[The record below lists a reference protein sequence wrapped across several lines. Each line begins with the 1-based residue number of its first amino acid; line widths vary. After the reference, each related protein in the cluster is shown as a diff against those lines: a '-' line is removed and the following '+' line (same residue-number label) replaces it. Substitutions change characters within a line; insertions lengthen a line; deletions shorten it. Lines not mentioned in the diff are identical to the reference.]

1 MVHAGAG
8 AVSQPGSSAASD
20 VEATNHPLGWQSDTP
35 PVQCSAAATA
45 ISDRNGFMRK
55 ENQRPPRLRCGM
67 ILTTIGLVAMPLG
80 TAHAQSGALSETDLL
95 GEIPLQ
101 TVVSR
106 FPQTAARAP
115 ASVTVITAAML
126 RAAGAMNWVD
136 VFRLVP
142 GFQAYATNANRF
154 GVDYHGQ
161 GRELPNH
168 LEVMVDGRSVYDPI
182 QSTVV
187 WGALGVDLD
196 DIDRIE
202 IVRGPSAAAHGS
214 NAFAGAVNIITRSAV
229 QDRGTRVRATTGERN
244 TQQMAVRHNDQIGA
258 FNYRVSLG
266 FDHNRGFRNFN
277 AIGPDDGAETW
288 NLGLRSTYTPTL
300 VDTLHFDG
308 GFSRQ
313 DTVFGDADR
322 LGEYLPLRYYN
333 QYQRLAWEHQLSDAS
348 DLELTLYHN
357 YLRTYG
363 VSDQGPISAL
373 LGVDPASVPLL
384 LGIPDQ
390 HSVQGFHTIESERYD
405 LEALQRIR
413 LSDALTGVWGV
424 GTRWDGVDSRFFF
437 DDDATHDEQ
446 RFRLFAHSEWLPLA
460 DVAISTGAMLEKTP
474 IGTLVSPRL
483 SFSYE
488 PRPNHTLRLSAAGGE
503 RAPSVTEADER
514 QLLRLGNAIA
524 DDQRRVVAN
533 LDAER
538 INSLELAYL
547 ARFPEQG
554 IDFDIK
560 LFREQV
566 RDGLDD
572 YRESIVPLPPFFD
585 GERLVRDNVARWNTT
600 GAEAQAIYHLSPRT
614 WFRLHYA
621 NQDLDSRRVA
631 RFAPVLQIRHFDGG
645 TPRHSGGLLMNHR
658 WSDALDFGI
667 FVYSQSAVD
676 WRNGN
681 PISGFTRV
689 DAQATWH
696 FKAGSSKGDLQLV
709 AQNLGRDYSEFNQA
723 NRFDTAIYLRARLD
737 FPD

>member
-1 MVHAGAG
+1 
-8 AVSQPGSSAASD
+8 
-20 VEATNHPLGWQSDTP
+20 
-35 PVQCSAAATA
+35 
-45 ISDRNGFMRK
+45 MRK

-80 TAHAQSGALSETDLL
+80 AARAQSETLSETDLL

-142 GFQAYATNANRF
+142 GFQAYAPNANRF
-154 GVDYHGQ
+154 GIDYHGQ

-168 LEVMVDGRSVYDPI
+168 LEVMVDGRSVYDPVL
-182 QSTVV
+182 STVV

-214 NAFAGAVNIITRSAV
+214 NAFTGAVNIITRSAV

-244 TQQMAVRHNDQIGA
+244 TQQVAVRHNDQIGD

-266 FDHNRGFRNFN
+266 FDHNNGFRNFN

-288 NLGLRSTYTPTL
+288 NLGLRSTYTPSL
-300 VDTLHFDG
+300 ADTLHFDG

-322 LGEYLPLRYYN
+322 LHEYLPLRYYN

-348 DLELTLYHN
+348 DFELTLYHN

-390 HSVQGFHTIESERYD
+390 HWVQGFHTIASERYD
-405 LEALQRIR
+405 LEALQRLR
-413 LSDALTGVWGV
+413 LSESLTGVWGA
-424 GTRWDGVDSRFFF
+424 GMRWDGVDSRFFF

-446 RFRLFAHSEWLPLA
+446 RFRLFAHSEWLPLT

-483 SFSYE
+483 SVSYA

-503 RAPSVTEADER
+503 RAPSVTEAEER

-538 INSLELAYL
+538 IDSLELAYL

-560 LFREQV
+560 LFREEV

-585 GERLVRDNVARWNTT
+585 DERLVRDNVARWNTT
-600 GAEAQAIYHLSPRT
+600 GAEAQATYHVSPRT

-631 RFAPVLQIRHFDGG
+631 RFDPVLQIRDFDGG
-645 TPRHSGGLLMNHR
+645 TPRHSGGLLVNHR
-658 WSDALDFGI
+658 WSDALDFGV

-681 PISGFTRV
+681 PISGFTRI

-696 FKAGSSKGDLQLV
+696 FKAGSSTGDLQLV
-709 AQNLGRDYSEFNQA
+709 AQNLGQDYSEFNRA
-723 NRFDTAIYLRARLD
+723 NRFDTAVYLRARLD

>member
-1 MVHAGAG
+1 MLKNNKR
-8 AVSQPGSSAASD
+8 
-20 VEATNHPLGWQSDTP
+20 T
-35 PVQCSAAATA
+35 
-45 ISDRNGFMRK
+45 
-55 ENQRPPRLRCGM
+55 PRLCCGM
-67 ILTTIGLVAMPLG
+67 IFTTIGLVAMPVG
-80 TAHAQSGALSETDLL
+80 AARAQSGALNETDLL

-106 FPQTAARAP
+106 FPQTAAHAP
-115 ASVTVITAAML
+115 ASVTVITADML

-136 VFRLVP
+136 VFRLAP
-142 GFQAYATNANRF
+142 GFQAYAPNANRF
-154 GVDYHGQ
+154 GIDYHGQ

-214 NAFAGAVNIITRSAV
+214 NAFTGAVNIITRSAV
-229 QDRGTRVRATTGERN
+229 QDRGTRVRATAGDRG
-244 TQQMAVRHNDQIGA
+244 TQQVGVRHSEQTGS

-266 FDHNRGFRNFN
+266 FDHNNGFPNFN
-277 AIGPDDGAETW
+277 AAGPDDGAETW
-288 NLGLRSTYTPTL
+288 NLGLRSTYTPNL
-300 VDTLHFDG
+300 ADTLSFDG

-322 LGEYLPLRYYN
+322 PDEYLPVRYYS
-333 QYQRLAWEHQLSDAS
+333 QHQRVAWEHQLSDTS
-348 DLELTLYHN
+348 DFELTLYHN

-363 VSDQGPISAL
+363 VRDLGPVSAL
-373 LGVDPASVPLL
+373 LGVSPVVVPLL

-390 HSVQGFHTIESERYD
+390 HSVQGFHTIVSERYD
-405 LEALQRIR
+405 LEAVQRIR

-424 GTRWDGVDSRFFF
+424 GTRWDGVDSRFLF
-437 DDDATHDEQ
+437 DDGATHDEQ
-446 RFRLFAHSEWLPLA
+446 RPRLFAQSEWLPTTDL
-460 DVAISTGAMLEKTP
+460 AISTGVMLEKTR
-474 IGTLVSPRL
+474 IGTLVSPRV
-483 SFSYE
+483 SFNYLIH
-488 PRPNHTLRLSAAGGE
+488 PNHTLRLSNARGQ
-503 RAPSVTEADER
+503 RAPSITEAEER
-514 QLLRLGNAIA
+514 QVFRLGDVITE
-524 DDQRRVVAN
+524 DQRRVVAN
-533 LDAER
+533 LGAER
-538 INSLELAYL
+538 INNLELAYL
-547 ARFPEQG
+547 AHFPEQE

-560 LFREQV
+560 LFREEV

-572 YRESIVPLPPFFD
+572 YRESIAALPPFFD
-585 GERLVRDNVARWNTT
+585 SERLVRDNVARWNAA
-600 GAEAQAIYHLSPRT
+600 GAEAQAVYHLSSRT

-621 NQDLDSRRVA
+621 NQDLNSRRVA
-631 RFAPVLQIRHFDGG
+631 RFDPALQIRNFDGG
-645 TPRHSGGLLMNHR
+645 TPRHSGGLLVNHR

-709 AQNLGRDYSEFNQA
+709 AQNLGPDYSEFNRA
-723 NRFDTAIYLRARLD
+723 NVFETAVYLRARLD

>member
-1 MVHAGAG
+1 MLKNNKR
-8 AVSQPGSSAASD
+8 
-20 VEATNHPLGWQSDTP
+20 T
-35 PVQCSAAATA
+35 
-45 ISDRNGFMRK
+45 
-55 ENQRPPRLRCGM
+55 PRLCCGM
-67 ILTTIGLVAMPLG
+67 IFTTIGLVAMPVG
-80 TAHAQSGALSETDLL
+80 AARAQSGALSETDLL

-115 ASVTVITAAML
+115 ASVTVITADML
-126 RAAGAMNWVD
+126 RAAGAMSLVD

-142 GFQAYATNANRF
+142 GFQAYAPNANRF
-154 GVDYHGQ
+154 GIDYHGQ

-214 NAFAGAVNIITRSAV
+214 NAFTGAVNIITRSAV
-229 QDRGTRVRATTGERN
+229 QDRGTRVRATAGDRG
-244 TQQMAVRHNDQIGA
+244 TQQVGVRHSEQTGS

-266 FDHNRGFRNFN
+266 FDHNNGFPNFN
-277 AIGPDDGAETW
+277 AAGPDDGAETW
-288 NLGLRSTYTPTL
+288 RLGLRSTYTPTFA
-300 VDTLHFDG
+300 DTLSFDG

-322 LGEYLPLRYYN
+322 LDEYLPVRYYS
-333 QYQRLAWEHQLSDAS
+333 QHQRVAWEHQLSDTS
-348 DLELTLYHN
+348 DFELTFHRN

-363 VSDQGPISAL
+363 VRDLGPISAL
-373 LGVDPASVPLL
+373 LGASPVVVPLL

-405 LEALQRIR
+405 LEAVQRIR

-437 DDDATHDEQ
+437 DDGATHDEQ
-446 RFRLFAHSEWLPLA
+446 RPRLFAQSEWLPTTDL
-460 DVAISTGAMLEKTP
+460 AISTGVMLEKTR
-474 IGTLVSPRL
+474 IGTLVSPRV
-483 SFSYE
+483 SFNYLIH
-488 PRPNHTLRLSAAGGE
+488 PDHTLRLSNARGQ
-503 RAPSVTEADER
+503 RAPSITEAEER
-514 QLLRLGNAIA
+514 QVFRLGDVIT

-533 LDAER
+533 LGAER
-538 INSLELAYL
+538 IDNLELAYL
-547 ARFPEQG
+547 ARFPEQE

-560 LFREQV
+560 LFREEV

-572 YRESIVPLPPFFD
+572 YRENIAALPPFFD
-585 GERLVRDNVARWNTT
+585 SERLVRDNVARWNTA
-600 GAEAQAIYHLSPRT
+600 GVEAQAVHHLSSRT

-621 NQDLDSRRVA
+621 NQDLNSRRVA
-631 RFAPVLQIRHFDGG
+631 RFDPALQIRNFDGG
-645 TPRHSGGLLMNHR
+645 TPRHSGGLLVNHR

-709 AQNLGRDYSEFNQA
+709 AQNLGQDYSEFNRA
-723 NRFDTAIYLRARLD
+723 NVFETAVYLRARLD

>member
-1 MVHAGAG
+1 MLKK
-8 AVSQPGSSAASD
+8 
-20 VEATNHPLGWQSDTP
+20 NK
-35 PVQCSAAATA
+35 C
-45 ISDRNGFMRK
+45 
-55 ENQRPPRLRCGM
+55 PPRLRCGM
-67 ILTTIGLVAMPLG
+67 LFTTIGLIAMPLG
-80 TAHAQSGALSETDLL
+80 TARAQSGALSETDLL
-95 GEIPLQ
+95 AEIPLQ

-106 FPQTAARAP
+106 FPQTAAHAP

-126 RAAGAMNWVD
+126 RAAGAMTWVD

-142 GFQAYATNANRF
+142 GFQSYAPNANRF
-154 GVDYHGQ
+154 GIDYHGQ

-182 QSTVV
+182 QSTVA
-187 WGALGVDLD
+187 WGTLGVDLD

-202 IVRGPSAAAHGS
+202 IVRGPSASAHGS

-244 TQQMAVRHNDQIGA
+244 TQQIAVRHNDQIGA

-266 FDHNRGFRNFN
+266 FDHNNGFRNFN
-277 AIGPDDGAETW
+277 AAGPDDGAETW

-300 VDTLHFDG
+300 ADTLHFDG

-322 LGEYLPLRYYN
+322 LDEYLPVRYYS
-333 QYQRLAWEHQLSDAS
+333 QYQRAAWEHQLSDAS
-348 DLELTLYHN
+348 DFELTFYHN

-363 VSDQGPISAL
+363 VRDLGPISAL

-390 HSVQGFHTIESERYD
+390 YSILGFHTIASERYD

-413 LSDALTGVWGV
+413 LSDSLTGVWGV

-437 DDDATHDEQ
+437 DDGATHDEQ
-446 RFRLFAHSEWLPLA
+446 RFRLFAHGEWLPVA
-460 DVAISTGAMLEKTP
+460 DVAISAGAMLEKTR

-483 SFSYE
+483 SVSYDL
-488 PRPNHTLRLSAAGGE
+488 RPNHTLRLSNARGE

-514 QLLRLGNAIA
+514 QLFRLGTAIA
-524 DDQRRVVAN
+524 DDQRRVAAN
-533 LDAER
+533 LSAER

-572 YRESIVPLPPFFD
+572 YRESIVPSPPFFD

-621 NQDLDSRRVA
+621 NQDLNSRRVA
-631 RFAPVLQIRHFDGG
+631 RFDPVLQIRDFDGG

-709 AQNLGRDYSEFNQA
+709 AQNLGRDYSEFNQE
-723 NRFDTAIYLRARLD
+723 NRFDTAVYLRARLD

>member
-1 MVHAGAG
+1 MLKNNKR
-8 AVSQPGSSAASD
+8 
-20 VEATNHPLGWQSDTP
+20 T
-35 PVQCSAAATA
+35 
-45 ISDRNGFMRK
+45 
-55 ENQRPPRLRCGM
+55 PRLCCGM
-67 ILTTIGLVAMPLG
+67 IFTTIGLVAMPVG
-80 TAHAQSGALSETDLL
+80 AARAQSGALNETDLL

-115 ASVTVITAAML
+115 ASVTVITADML

-142 GFQAYATNANRF
+142 GFQAYAPNANRF
-154 GVDYHGQ
+154 GIDYHGQ

-182 QSTVV
+182 LSTVV
-187 WGALGVDLD
+187 WGALGIDLD

-214 NAFAGAVNIITRSAV
+214 NAFTGAINIITRSAV
-229 QDRGTRVRATTGERN
+229 QDQGTRVRATAGDRG
-244 TQQMAVRHNDQIGA
+244 TQQVAVRHSDQTGS

-266 FDHNRGFRNFN
+266 FDHNNGFPNFN
-277 AIGPDDGAETW
+277 AAGPDDGAETW
-288 NLGLRSTYTPTL
+288 RLGLRSTYTPNL
-300 VDTLHFDG
+300 ADTFSFDG

-313 DTVFGDADR
+313 DTAFGDADR
-322 LGEYLPLRYYN
+322 LDDYLPVRYYG
-333 QYQRLAWEHQLSDAS
+333 QQQRFAWEHQLSDAS
-348 DLELTLYHN
+348 DVELTFHRY

-363 VSDQGPISAL
+363 VLDQGPISAL

-390 HSVQGFHTIESERYD
+390 HVVEGFHTIVSERYD
-405 LEALQRIR
+405 LEALHRLR
-413 LSDALTGVWGV
+413 LSDSLTGAWGM
-424 GTRWDGVDSRFFF
+424 GARWDGVDSQLFFS
-437 DDDATHDEQ
+437 DDTTHDEQ
-446 RFRLFAHSEWLPLA
+446 RLRLFAHGEWLPTTNL
-460 DVAISTGAMLEKTP
+460 AISTGAMLEKTQ
-474 IGTLVSPRL
+474 IGTLVSPRI
-483 SFSYE
+483 SFNYLLH
-488 PRPNHTLRLSAAGGE
+488 PDHTLRLSNARGQ
-503 RAPSVTEADER
+503 RAPSVAETDER
-514 QLLRLGNAIA
+514 QIFRLGNVIM
-524 DDQRRVVAN
+524 DDQRRTVAH
-533 LDAER
+533 LGTER
-538 INSLELAYL
+538 INNLELAYL

-572 YRESIVPLPPFFD
+572 YRESITPLPPFFD
-585 GERLVRDNVARWNTT
+585 DERFVRDNVARWNTA
-600 GAEAQAIYHLSPRT
+600 GVEAQAVYHLSSAT
-614 WFRLHYA
+614 WLRLHYA
-621 NQDLDSRRVA
+621 NQDLNSRRIA
-631 RFAPVLQIRHFDGG
+631 RYDPVLTFRDFDGG
-645 TPRHSGGLLMNHR
+645 TPRHSGGLLVNHR
-658 WSDALDFGI
+658 WSDALDFGV

-709 AQNLGRDYSEFNQA
+709 AQNLGQDYSEFNQE
-723 NRFDTAIYLRARLD
+723 NRLDTAVYLRARLD
-737 FPD
+737 LPD